1 MTMLDTY
8 TPAWM
13 TEDLEIFKDT
23 VHKFYTREFAPL
35 SDKWTKQGMVDRDA
49 WNKAGEAGLL
59 CASIPEEYGG
69 AGGDY
74 RHEAILVEEMERTG
88 VAGFGNTV
96 HSLICAHY
104 INAYGSE
111 EQKNHILPKMATGEM
126 VCAIA
131 MTEPGTGSD
140 LQSVKTTALKE
151 GNQYVINGSKTFIS
165 NGQHADLVIVVAKTD
180 PSEGAKGISL
190 MLVET
195 NDQTEGFAR
204 GRNLDKMGQH
214 AADTSELF
222 FDDVK
227 VPASAVLGGEE
238 GRGFYQLMQQL
249 PAERL
254 IIAAQGLGSMERAIE
269 LTVAYTRERKTFGN
283 AVFDYQN
290 TQYKLAECKATWM
303 AARAM
308 VDQLTMQLMKGE
320 LDANSAAAA
329 KFWVTERQCE
339 VIDICLQF
347 FGGYGYMDEYPI
359 SRMYTDAR
367 VQRIYGGS
375 NEIMRMLVARSL

>member
-1 MTMLDTY
+1 MLGNY
-8 TPAWM
+8 TSPWM
-13 TEDLEIFKDT
+13 TEDLVIFKDAAR
-23 VHKFYTREFAPL
+23 KFMQNEFLPHV
-35 SDKWTKQGMVDRDA
+35 DKWTKQGIVDRDA
-49 WNKAGEAGLL
+49 WTKAGAAGLL
-59 CASIPEEYGG
+59 LTSIPEQYGG
-69 AGGDY
+69 GGGDY
-74 RHEAILVEEMERTG
+74 RHEIIMTEEQTRLG
-88 VAGFGNTV
+88 IGGWGQSV
-96 HSLICAHY
+96 HALICAHY
-104 INAYGSE
+104 FLAYGTQ
-111 EQKNHILPKMATGEM
+111 EQCEKYLPKMASGEM

-140 LQSVKTTALKE
+140 LQAVKTTAVKQ
-151 GNQYVINGSKTFIS
+151 GNQYVINGAKTFIT
-165 NGQHADLVIVVAKTD
+165 NGQTAELILVVAKTD
-180 PSEGAKGISL
+180 ADEGAKGISL
-190 MLVET
+190 MIVET
-195 NDQTEGFAR
+195 DESDGFAR

-227 VPASAVLGGEE
+227 VPADNVLGGEE
-238 GRGFYQLMQQL
+238 GQGFYQLMKQL

-254 IIAAQGLGSMERAIE
+254 VIASQAVASIERALE
-269 LTVAYTRERKTFGN
+269 LTLDYTRARETFGN
-283 AVFDYQN
+283 AIFDYQN

-308 VDQLTMQLMKGE
+308 VDQLLAQLMVGE

-329 KFWVTERQCE
+329 KFWCTERENE
-339 VIDICLQF
+339 VIDTCLQF

-375 NEIMRMLVARSL
+375 NEIMRMLVARAL

>member
-1 MTMLDTY
+1 M
-8 TPAWM
+8 A
-13 TEDLEIFKDT
+13 
-23 VHKFYTREFAPL
+23 
-35 SDKWTKQGMVDRDA
+35 
-49 WNKAGEAGLL
+49 
-59 CASIPEEYGG
+59 
-69 AGGDY
+69 
-74 RHEAILVEEMERTG
+74 EEMERTG
-88 VAGFGNTV
+88 VAGFGNIV

-104 INAYGSE
+104 IQAYGTE
-111 EQKNHILPKMATGEM
+111 EQKQHILPKMASGEM

-140 LQSVKTTALKE
+140 LQSVKTTALKD
-151 GNQYVINGSKTFIS
+151 GNQYVVNGSKTFIS

-180 PSEGAKGISL
+180 PSQGAKGMSL

-195 NDQTEGFAR
+195 EGREGFAR

-227 VPASAVLGGEE
+227 IPATSVLGGEE
-238 GRGFYQLMQQL
+238 GQGFYQLMQQL

-254 IIAAQGLGSMERAIE
+254 IIAAQGLGAIERAIE
-269 LTVAYTRERKTFGN
+269 LTVDYTRQRKTFGN
-283 AVFDYQN
+283 AIFDYQN
-290 TQYKLAECKATWM
+290 TQFKLAECKATWM
-303 AARAM
+303 AVRAM
-308 VDQLTMQLMKGE
+308 VDQLTLQLLDGK

-329 KFWVTERQCE
+329 KFWVSERQCE
-339 VIDICLQF
+339 VIDTCLQL

-359 SRMYTDAR
+359 SRMYSDAR

-375 NEIMRMLVARSL
+375 NEIMRMLVARAL

>member
-1 MTMLDTY
+1 MLDTY
-8 TPAWM
+8 NPPWM
-13 TEDLEIFKDT
+13 TEDLEIFKDA
-23 VHKFYTREFAPL
+23 VNKFYTREFAPH
-35 SDKWTKQGMVDRDA
+35 SEKWTKQGIVDREA
-49 WNKAGEAGLL
+49 WNKAGAAGLL
-59 CASIPEEYGG
+59 CASIPEEFGG

-88 VAGFGNTV
+88 VVGFGNTV

-104 INAYGSE
+104 INAYGTD
-111 EQKNHILPKMATGEM
+111 EQKAHILPKMASGEM

-151 GNQYVINGSKTFIS
+151 GNQYVVNGSKTFIS

-180 PSEGAKGISL
+180 PSQGAKGISL

-195 NDQTEGFAR
+195 NGTEGFAR

-222 FDDVK
+222 FDNVK
-227 VPASAVLGGEE
+227 VPATSVLGGEE

-254 IIAAQGLGSMERAIE
+254 IIASQGLGAMERAIDI
-269 LTVAYTRERKTFGN
+269 TVEYTRERKTFGN
-283 AVFDYQN
+283 AIFDYQN

-308 VDQLTMQLMKGE
+308 VDQLTMQLLKGE

-339 VIDICLQF
+339 VIDTCLQF

>member
-1 MTMLDTY
+1 MLDTY
-8 TPAWM
+8 NPPWM
-13 TEDLEIFKDT
+13 TEDLEIFKDA
-23 VHKFYTREFAPL
+23 VNKFYTREFAPH
-35 SDKWTKQGMVDRDA
+35 SEKWTKQGMVDRDA
-49 WNKAGEAGLL
+49 WNKAGAAGLL
-59 CASIPEEYGG
+59 CASIPEEFGG

-74 RHEAILVEEMERTG
+74 RHEAILAEEMERTG
-88 VAGFGNTV
+88 VVGFGNTV

-104 INAYGSE
+104 LNAYGTD
-111 EQKNHILPKMATGEM
+111 EQKAHILPKMASGEM

-140 LQSVKTTALKE
+140 LQSVKTTALKQ

-180 PSEGAKGISL
+180 PSQGAKGISL

-195 NDQTEGFAR
+195 IGTEGFAR

-222 FDDVK
+222 FDNVK
-227 VPASAVLGGEE
+227 VPATSVLGGEE

-254 IIAAQGLGSMERAIE
+254 IIAAQGLGAMERAIDI
-269 LTVAYTRERKTFGN
+269 TVEYTRERKTFGN
-283 AVFDYQN
+283 AIFDYQN

-308 VDQLTMQLMKGE
+308 VDQLTMQLLKGE

-339 VIDICLQF
+339 VIDTCLQF

>member
-1 MTMLDTY
+1 MLDTY
-8 TPAWM
+8 NPPWM
-13 TEDLEIFKDT
+13 TEDLEIFKDA
-23 VHKFYTREFAPL
+23 VNKFYTREFAPH
-35 SDKWTKQGMVDRDA
+35 SEKWTKQGMVDRDA
-49 WNKAGEAGLL
+49 WNKAGAAGLL
-59 CASIPEEYGG
+59 CASIPEEFGG

-74 RHEAILVEEMERTG
+74 RHEAILAEEMERTG
-88 VAGFGNTV
+88 VVGFGNTV

-104 INAYGSE
+104 LNAYGTD
-111 EQKNHILPKMATGEM
+111 EQKAHILPKMASGEM

-140 LQSVKTTALKE
+140 LQSVKTTALKQ

-180 PSEGAKGISL
+180 PSQGAKGISL

-195 NDQTEGFAR
+195 NGTEGFAR

-222 FDDVK
+222 FDNVK
-227 VPASAVLGGEE
+227 VPATSVLGGEE

-254 IIAAQGLGSMERAIE
+254 IIAAQGLGAMERAIDI
-269 LTVAYTRERKTFGN
+269 TVEYTRERKTFGN
-283 AVFDYQN
+283 AIFDYQN

-308 VDQLTMQLMKGE
+308 VDQLTMQLLKGE

-339 VIDICLQF
+339 VIDTCLQF

>member
-1 MTMLDTY
+1 MLDTY
-8 TPAWM
+8 SPQWM
-13 TEDLEIFKDT
+13 TEDLEIFKDA
-23 VHKFYTREFAPL
+23 VNKFYTREFAPH
-35 SDKWTKQGMVDRDA
+35 SDRWVKKGIVDRDA

-59 CASIPEEYGG
+59 CASISEEYGG
-69 AGGDY
+69 GGGDY
-74 RHEAILVEEMERTG
+74 RHEAVLAEEMERTG
-88 VAGFGNTV
+88 VAGFGNIV

-104 INAYGSE
+104 IQAYGTE
-111 EQKNHILPKMATGEM
+111 EQKQHILPKMASGDM

-140 LQSVKTTALKE
+140 LQSVKTTALKD
-151 GNQYVINGSKTFIS
+151 GNQYVVNGSKTFIS

-180 PSEGAKGISL
+180 PSKGAKGMSL

-195 NDQTEGFAR
+195 EGAEGFAR

-227 VPASAVLGGEE
+227 IPATSVLGGEE
-238 GRGFYQLMQQL
+238 GKGFYQLMQQL

-254 IIAAQGLGSMERAIE
+254 IIAAQGLGAIERAIE
-269 LTVAYTRERKTFGN
+269 LTVDYTRERKTFGN
-283 AVFDYQN
+283 AIFDYQN
-290 TQYKLAECKATWM
+290 TQFKLAECKATWM
-303 AARAM
+303 AVRAM
-308 VDQLTMQLMKGE
+308 VDQLTMQLLEGK

-329 KFWVTERQCE
+329 KFWVSERQCE
-339 VIDICLQF
+339 VVDTCLQL

>member
-1 MTMLDTY
+1 
-8 TPAWM
+8 
-13 TEDLEIFKDT
+13 
-23 VHKFYTREFAPL
+23 
-35 SDKWTKQGMVDRDA
+35 
-49 WNKAGEAGLL
+49 
-59 CASIPEEYGG
+59 
-69 AGGDY
+69 
-74 RHEAILVEEMERTG
+74 
-88 VAGFGNTV
+88 
-96 HSLICAHY
+96 
-104 INAYGSE
+104 
-111 EQKNHILPKMATGEM
+111 
-126 VCAIA
+126 

>member
-1 MTMLDTY
+1 MLDTY
-8 TPAWM
+8 NPPWM
-13 TEDLEIFKDT
+13 TEDLEIFKDA
-23 VHKFYTREFAPL
+23 VNKFYTREFAPH
-35 SDKWTKQGMVDRDA
+35 SEKWTKQGIVDREA
-49 WNKAGEAGLL
+49 WNKAGAAGLL
-59 CASIPEEYGG
+59 CASIPEEFGG

-88 VAGFGNTV
+88 VVGFGNTV

-104 INAYGSE
+104 INAYGTD
-111 EQKNHILPKMATGEM
+111 EQKAHILPKMASGEM

-151 GNQYVINGSKTFIS
+151 GNQYVVNGSKTFIS

-180 PSEGAKGISL
+180 PSQGAKGISL
-190 MLVET
+190 VLVET
-195 NDQTEGFAR
+195 NGTEGFAR
-204 GRNLDKMGQH
+204 GRNLEKMGQH

-222 FDDVK
+222 FDNVK
-227 VPASAVLGGEE
+227 VPATSVLGGEE

-254 IIAAQGLGSMERAIE
+254 IIASQGVGAMERAIDI
-269 LTVAYTRERKTFGN
+269 TVEYTRERKTFGN
-283 AVFDYQN
+283 AIFDYQN

-308 VDQLTMQLMKGE
+308 VDQLTMQLLKGE

-339 VIDICLQF
+339 VIDTCLQF

>member
-1 MTMLDTY
+1 
-8 TPAWM
+8 M
-13 TEDLEIFKDT
+13 TEDLTIFKDAAS
-23 VHKFYTREFAPL
+23 KFMTNEFVPL
-35 SDKWTKQGMVDRDA
+35 TDKWSKQGIVDREA
-49 WNKAGEAGLL
+49 WTKAGEAGLL
-59 CASIPEEYGG
+59 CTSIPEEYGG
-69 AGGDY
+69 GGGDY
-74 RHEAILVEEMERTG
+74 RHEAILTEVQTRLG
-88 VAGFGNTV
+88 VGGWGQSV
-96 HSLICAHY
+96 HSLICSHY
-104 INAYGSE
+104 FLAYGTQ
-111 EQKNHILPKMATGEM
+111 EQKKKYLPKMASGEM

-140 LQSVKTTALKE
+140 LQSVKTTAVKD
-151 GNQYVINGSKTFIS
+151 GNQYLINGSKTFIS
-165 NGQHADLVIVVAKTD
+165 NGQTCDMVLVVAKTD
-180 PSEGAKGISL
+180 TSQGAKGISL
-190 MLVET
+190 VIVET
-195 NDQTEGFAR
+195 GDDTQGFAR

-227 VPASAVLGGEE
+227 VPADNILGGEE
-238 GRGFYQLMQQL
+238 GQGFFQLMQQL

-254 IIAAQGLGSMERAIE
+254 VIANQAVASMERAIE
-269 LTVAYTRERKTFGN
+269 LTVEYTRDRKTFGN
-283 AVFDYQN
+283 SIFDYQN

-308 VDQLTMQLMKGE
+308 VDQLLSQLLEGK

-329 KFWVTERQCE
+329 KFWCTERENE
-339 VIDICLQF
+339 VIDDCLQF

-375 NEIMRMLVARSL
+375 NEIMRMLVARAL

>member
-1 MTMLDTY
+1 MLGNY
-8 TPAWM
+8 TSPWM
-13 TEDLEIFKDT
+13 TEDLTIFKDAAS
-23 VHKFYTREFAPL
+23 KFMTNEFVPL
-35 SDKWTKQGMVDRDA
+35 TDKWSKQGIVDREA
-49 WNKAGEAGLL
+49 WTKAGEAGLL
-59 CASIPEEYGG
+59 CTSIPEEYGG
-69 AGGDY
+69 GGGDY
-74 RHEAILVEEMERTG
+74 RHEAILTEVQTRLG
-88 VAGFGNTV
+88 VGGWGQSV
-96 HSLICAHY
+96 HSLICSHY
-104 INAYGSE
+104 FLAYGTQ
-111 EQKNHILPKMATGEM
+111 EQKKKYLPKMASGEM

-140 LQSVKTTALKE
+140 LQSVKTTAVKD
-151 GNQYVINGSKTFIS
+151 GNQYLINGSKTFIS
-165 NGQHADLVIVVAKTD
+165 NGQTCDMVLVVAKTD
-180 PSEGAKGISL
+180 TSQGAKGISL
-190 MLVET
+190 VIVET
-195 NDQTEGFAR
+195 GDDTQGFAR

-227 VPASAVLGGEE
+227 VPADNILGGEE
-238 GRGFYQLMQQL
+238 GQGFFQLMQQL

-254 IIAAQGLGSMERAIE
+254 VIANQAVASMERAIE
-269 LTVAYTRERKTFGN
+269 LTVEYTRDRKTFGN
-283 AVFDYQN
+283 SIFDYQN

-308 VDQLTMQLMKGE
+308 VDQLLSQLLEGK

-329 KFWVTERQCE
+329 KFWCTERENE
-339 VIDICLQF
+339 VIDDCLQF

-375 NEIMRMLVARSL
+375 NEIMRMLVARAL

>member
-1 MTMLDTY
+1 MLDTY
-8 TPAWM
+8 NPPWM
-13 TEDLEIFKDT
+13 TEDLEIFKDA
-23 VHKFYTREFAPL
+23 VNKFYTREFAPH
-35 SDKWTKQGMVDRDA
+35 SEKWTKQGMVDRDA
-49 WNKAGEAGLL
+49 WNKAGTAGLL
-59 CASIPEEYGG
+59 CASIPEEFGG

-74 RHEAILVEEMERTG
+74 RHEAILAEEMERTG
-88 VAGFGNTV
+88 VVGFGNTV

-104 INAYGSE
+104 LNAYGTD
-111 EQKNHILPKMATGEM
+111 EQKAHILPKMASGEM

-165 NGQHADLVIVVAKTD
+165 NGQLADLVIVVAKTD
-180 PSEGAKGISL
+180 PSQGAKGISL

-195 NDQTEGFAR
+195 NGTEGFAR

-222 FDDVK
+222 FDNVK
-227 VPASAVLGGEE
+227 VPATSVLGGEE

-254 IIAAQGLGSMERAIE
+254 IIAAQGLGAMERAIDI
-269 LTVAYTRERKTFGN
+269 TVEYTRERKTFGN
-283 AVFDYQN
+283 AIFDYQN

-308 VDQLTMQLMKGE
+308 VDQLTMQLLKGE

-339 VIDICLQF
+339 VIDTCLQF

>member
-1 MTMLDTY
+1 
-8 TPAWM
+8 M
-13 TEDLEIFKDT
+13 TEDLTIFEDAAS
-23 VHKFYTREFAPL
+23 KFMTNEFVPL
-35 SDKWTKQGMVDRDA
+35 ADKWAKQGIVDREA
-49 WNKAGEAGLL
+49 WTKAGEAGLL
-59 CASIPEEYGG
+59 CTSIPEEYGG
-69 AGGDY
+69 GGGDY
-74 RHEAILVEEMERTG
+74 RHEAILTEVQTRLG
-88 VAGFGNTV
+88 VGGWGQSV
-96 HSLICAHY
+96 HSLICSHY
-104 INAYGSE
+104 FLAYGTE
-111 EQKNHILPKMATGEM
+111 EQKKKYLPKMASGEM

-140 LQSVKTTALKE
+140 LQSVKTTALKD
-151 GNQYVINGSKTFIS
+151 GNQYLVNGSKTFIT
-165 NGQHADLVIVVAKTD
+165 NGQTCDMVLVVAKTD
-180 PSEGAKGISL
+180 TSQGAKGISL
-190 MLVET
+190 VIVET
-195 NDQTEGFAR
+195 GDDTQGFAR

-227 VPASAVLGGEE
+227 VPADNILGGEE
-238 GRGFYQLMQQL
+238 GQGFYQLMQQL

-254 IIAAQGLGSMERAIE
+254 VIANQAVASMERAIA
-269 LTVAYTRERKTFGN
+269 LTLDYTRERKTFGN
-283 AVFDYQN
+283 SIFDYQN

-308 VDQLTMQLMKGE
+308 VDQLLAQLLEGK

-329 KFWVTERQCE
+329 KFWCTERENE
-339 VIDICLQF
+339 VIDDCLQF

-375 NEIMRMLVARSL
+375 NEVMRMLVARAL

>member
-1 MTMLDTY
+1 MLDTY
-8 TPAWM
+8 SPQWM
-13 TEDLEIFKDT
+13 TEDLEIFKDA
-23 VHKFYTREFAPL
+23 VNKFYTREFAPH
-35 SDKWTKQGMVDRDA
+35 SDRWVKQGIVDRDA

-59 CASIPEEYGG
+59 CASISEEYGG
-69 AGGDY
+69 GGGDY
-74 RHEAILVEEMERTG
+74 RHEAILAEEMERTG
-88 VAGFGNTV
+88 VAGFGNIV

-104 INAYGSE
+104 IQAYGTE
-111 EQKNHILPKMATGEM
+111 EQKQHILPKMASGEM

-140 LQSVKTTALKE
+140 LQSVKTTALKD
-151 GNQYVINGSKTFIS
+151 GNQYVVNGSKTFIS

-180 PSEGAKGISL
+180 PSQGAKGMSL

-195 NDQTEGFAR
+195 EGREGFAR

-214 AADTSELF
+214 SADTSELF

-227 VPASAVLGGEE
+227 IPATSVLGGEE
-238 GRGFYQLMQQL
+238 GQGFYQLMQQL

-254 IIAAQGLGSMERAIE
+254 IIAAQGLGAIERAIE
-269 LTVAYTRERKTFGN
+269 LTVDYTRQRKTFGN
-283 AVFDYQN
+283 AIFDYQN
-290 TQYKLAECKATWM
+290 TQFKLAECKATWM
-303 AARAM
+303 AVRAM
-308 VDQLTMQLMKGE
+308 VDQLTLQLLDGK

-329 KFWVTERQCE
+329 KFWVSERQCE
-339 VIDICLQF
+339 VIDTCLQL

-359 SRMYTDAR
+359 SRMYSDAR

-375 NEIMRMLVARSL
+375 NEIMRMLVARAL

>member
-1 MTMLDTY
+1 MLDTY
-8 TPAWM
+8 NPPWM
-13 TEDLEIFKDT
+13 TEDLEIFKDA
-23 VHKFYTREFAPL
+23 VNKFYTREFAPH
-35 SDKWTKQGMVDRDA
+35 SEKWTKQGMVDRDA
-49 WNKAGEAGLL
+49 WNKAGAAGLL
-59 CASIPEEYGG
+59 CASIPEEFGG

-74 RHEAILVEEMERTG
+74 RHEAILAEEMERTG
-88 VAGFGNTV
+88 VVGFGNTV

-104 INAYGSE
+104 LNAYGTD
-111 EQKNHILPKMATGEM
+111 EQKSHILPKMASGEM

-165 NGQHADLVIVVAKTD
+165 NGQLADLVIVVAKTD
-180 PSEGAKGISL
+180 PSQGAKGISL

-195 NDQTEGFAR
+195 NGTEGFAR

-222 FDDVK
+222 FDNVK
-227 VPASAVLGGEE
+227 VPATSVLGGEE

-254 IIAAQGLGSMERAIE
+254 IIAAQGLGAMERAIDI
-269 LTVAYTRERKTFGN
+269 TVEYTRERKTFGN
-283 AVFDYQN
+283 AIFDYQN

-308 VDQLTMQLMKGE
+308 VDQLTMQLLKGE

-339 VIDICLQF
+339 VIDTCLQF

>member
-1 MTMLDTY
+1 MLDTY
-8 TPAWM
+8 NPPWM
-13 TEDLEIFKDT
+13 TEDLEIFKDA
-23 VHKFYTREFAPL
+23 VNKFYTREFAPH
-35 SDKWTKQGMVDRDA
+35 SEKWTKQGMVDRDA
-49 WNKAGEAGLL
+49 WNKAGAAGLL
-59 CASIPEEYGG
+59 CASIPEEFGG

-74 RHEAILVEEMERTG
+74 RHEAILAEEMERTG
-88 VAGFGNTV
+88 VVGFGNTV

-104 INAYGSE
+104 LNAYGTD
-111 EQKNHILPKMATGEM
+111 EQKAHILPKMASGEM

-151 GNQYVINGSKTFIS
+151 GNQYVINGSKTLIS

-180 PSEGAKGISL
+180 PSQGAKGISL

-195 NDQTEGFAR
+195 NGTEGFAR

-222 FDDVK
+222 FDNVK
-227 VPASAVLGGEE
+227 VPATSVLGGEE

-254 IIAAQGLGSMERAIE
+254 IIAAQGLGAMERAIDI
-269 LTVAYTRERKTFGN
+269 TVEYTRERKTFGN
-283 AVFDYQN
+283 AIFDYQN

-308 VDQLTMQLMKGE
+308 VDQLTMQLLKGE

-339 VIDICLQF
+339 VIDTCLQF

>member
-1 MTMLDTY
+1 MLGNY
-8 TPAWM
+8 TSPWM
-13 TEDLEIFKDT
+13 TEDLTIFEDAAS
-23 VHKFYTREFAPL
+23 KFMTNEFVPL
-35 SDKWTKQGMVDRDA
+35 GDKWTKQGIVDREA
-49 WNKAGEAGLL
+49 WTKAGEAGLL
-59 CASIPEEYGG
+59 CTSIPEEYGG
-69 AGGDY
+69 GGGDY
-74 RHEAILVEEMERTG
+74 RHEAILTEVQTRLG
-88 VAGFGNTV
+88 VGGWGQSV
-96 HSLICAHY
+96 HSLICSHY
-104 INAYGSE
+104 FLAYGTE
-111 EQKNHILPKMATGEM
+111 EQKKKYLPKMASGEM

-140 LQSVKTTALKE
+140 LQSVKTTALKD
-151 GNQYVINGSKTFIS
+151 GNQYLVNGSKTFIT
-165 NGQHADLVIVVAKTD
+165 NGQTCDMVLVVAKTD
-180 PSEGAKGISL
+180 TSQGAKGISL
-190 MLVET
+190 VIVET
-195 NDQTEGFAR
+195 GDDTQGFAR

-227 VPASAVLGGEE
+227 VAADNILGGEE
-238 GRGFYQLMQQL
+238 GQGFYQLMQQL

-254 IIAAQGLGSMERAIE
+254 VIANQAVASMERAIA
-269 LTVAYTRERKTFGN
+269 LTLDYTRERKTFGN
-283 AVFDYQN
+283 SIFDYQN

-308 VDQLTMQLMKGE
+308 VDQLLAQLLEGK

-329 KFWVTERQCE
+329 KFWCTERENE
-339 VIDICLQF
+339 VIDDCLQF

-375 NEIMRMLVARSL
+375 NEIMRMLVARAL

>member
-1 MTMLDTY
+1 MLGNY
-8 TPAWM
+8 TSPWM
-13 TEDLEIFKDT
+13 TEDLTIFEDAAS
-23 VHKFYTREFAPL
+23 KFMTNEFVPL
-35 SDKWTKQGMVDRDA
+35 VDKWTKQGIVDREA
-49 WNKAGEAGLL
+49 WTKAGEAGLL
-59 CASIPEEYGG
+59 CTSIPEEYGG
-69 AGGDY
+69 GGGDY
-74 RHEAILVEEMERTG
+74 RHEAILTEVQTRLG
-88 VAGFGNTV
+88 VGGWGQSV
-96 HSLICAHY
+96 HSLICSHY
-104 INAYGSE
+104 FLAYGTE
-111 EQKNHILPKMATGEM
+111 EQKKKYLPKMASGEM

-140 LQSVKTTALKE
+140 LQSVKTTALKD
-151 GNQYVINGSKTFIS
+151 GNQYLVNGSKTFIT
-165 NGQHADLVIVVAKTD
+165 NGQTCDMVLVVAKTD
-180 PSEGAKGISL
+180 TSQGAKGISL
-190 MLVET
+190 VIVET
-195 NDQTEGFAR
+195 GDDTQGFAR

-227 VPASAVLGGEE
+227 VPADNILGGEE
-238 GRGFYQLMQQL
+238 GQGFYQLMQQL

-254 IIAAQGLGSMERAIE
+254 VIANQAVASMERAIA
-269 LTVAYTRERKTFGN
+269 LTLDYTRERKTFGN
-283 AVFDYQN
+283 SIFDYQN

-308 VDQLTMQLMKGE
+308 VDQLLAQLLEGK

-329 KFWVTERQCE
+329 KFWCTERENE
-339 VIDICLQF
+339 VIDDCLQF

-375 NEIMRMLVARSL
+375 NEIMRMLVARAL

>member
-1 MTMLDTY
+1 MLGNY
-8 TPAWM
+8 TSPWM
-13 TEDLEIFKDT
+13 TEDLTIFEDAAS
-23 VHKFYTREFAPL
+23 KFMTNEFVPL
-35 SDKWTKQGMVDRDA
+35 ADKWAKQGIVDREA
-49 WNKAGEAGLL
+49 WTKAGEAGLL
-59 CASIPEEYGG
+59 CTSIPEEYGG
-69 AGGDY
+69 GGGDY
-74 RHEAILVEEMERTG
+74 RHEAILTEVQTRLG
-88 VAGFGNTV
+88 VGGWGQSV
-96 HSLICAHY
+96 HSLICSHY
-104 INAYGSE
+104 FLAYGTE
-111 EQKNHILPKMATGEM
+111 EQKKKYLPKMASGEM

-140 LQSVKTTALKE
+140 LQSVKTTALKD
-151 GNQYVINGSKTFIS
+151 GNQYLVNGSKTFIT
-165 NGQHADLVIVVAKTD
+165 NGQTCDMVLVVAKTD
-180 PSEGAKGISL
+180 TSQGAKGISL
-190 MLVET
+190 VIVET
-195 NDQTEGFAR
+195 GDDTQGFAR

-227 VPASAVLGGEE
+227 VPADNILGGEE
-238 GRGFYQLMQQL
+238 GQGFYQLMQQL

-254 IIAAQGLGSMERAIE
+254 VIANQAVASMERAIA
-269 LTVAYTRERKTFGN
+269 LTLDYTRERKTFGN
-283 AVFDYQN
+283 SIFDYQN

-308 VDQLTMQLMKGE
+308 VDQLLAQLLEGK

-329 KFWVTERQCE
+329 KFWCTERENE
-339 VIDICLQF
+339 VIDDCLQF

-375 NEIMRMLVARSL
+375 NEIMRMLVARAL

>member
-1 MTMLDTY
+1 MLDTY

-13 TEDLEIFKDT
+13 SEDLEIFKDA

-35 SDKWTKQGMVDRDA
+35 SDKWTKQGMVDREA

-126 VCAIA
+126 VCTIA

-308 VDQLTMQLMKGE
+308 VDQLTLQLMKGE

-339 VIDICLQF
+339 VIDTCLQF

-359 SRMYTDAR
+359 SRLYTDAR

>member
-1 MTMLDTY
+1 MLDTY
-8 TPAWM
+8 NPPWM
-13 TEDLEIFKDT
+13 TEDLEIFKDA
-23 VHKFYTREFAPL
+23 VNKFYTREFAPH
-35 SDKWTKQGMVDRDA
+35 SEKWTKQGMVDRDA
-49 WNKAGEAGLL
+49 WNKAGAAGLL
-59 CASIPEEYGG
+59 CASIPEEFGG

-74 RHEAILVEEMERTG
+74 RHEAILAEEMERTG
-88 VAGFGNTV
+88 VVGFGNTV

-104 INAYGSE
+104 LNAYGTD
-111 EQKNHILPKMATGEM
+111 EQKAHILPKMASGEM

-140 LQSVKTTALKE
+140 LQSVKTTALKQ

-180 PSEGAKGISL
+180 PSQGAKGISL

-195 NDQTEGFAR
+195 NGTEGFAR

-222 FDDVK
+222 FDNVK
-227 VPASAVLGGEE
+227 VPATSVLGGEE

-254 IIAAQGLGSMERAIE
+254 IIAAQGLGAMERAIDI
-269 LTVAYTRERKTFGN
+269 TVEYTRERKTFGN
-283 AVFDYQN
+283 AIFDYQN

-303 AARAM
+303 ATRAM
-308 VDQLTMQLMKGE
+308 VDQLTMQLLKGE

-339 VIDICLQF
+339 VIDTCLQF